1 MPIEAKSPFGDSDG
15 PVPLPVWAKWGG
27 HPGPAPSPLVGV
39 RGPTWATTRPV
50 PLLPSPRSPRST
62 RPPPPPPHAES
73 SGPGVY
79 GVALGTGGRA
89 KVPGFLHASRGWAP
103 LSAAVISSPLM
114 GLFYHQVSADTVSFG
129 VCRRGLWVS
138 RCTRGSEPSG
148 RQLVPGSALAAGAAR
163 LGLCAGSRAVVVV
176 VSS

>member
-1 MPIEAKSPFGDSDG
+1 M
-15 PVPLPVWAKWGG
+15 W
-27 HPGPAPSPLVGV
+27 PASHTMLNH
-39 RGPTWATTRPV
+39 
-50 PLLPSPRSPRST
+50 
-62 RPPPPPPHAES
+62 PPPHHAES

>member
-1 MPIEAKSPFGDSDG
+1 MGRAPRASSLSLGGCPRPHLGHHT
-15 PVPLPVWAKWGG
+15 PRPPAPLP
-27 HPGPAPSPLVGV
+27 
-39 RGPTWATTRPV
+39 PV
-50 PLLPSPRSPRST
+50 DQMN
-62 RPPPPPPHAES
+62 PPPPPPHAES